1 MRAFWQ
7 ALRLVNGTPLR
18 ILICEDDERLA
29 ALVAETLEADG
40 RFLVVARATDGDEAV
55 RLTQAHAPDVVLMDI
70 GMPDMNGV
78 EATAQLVAK
87 LPSVRII
94 VLSMHGDAEH
104 VQRALKG
111 GAAGYLLKESAAA
124 EVVAA
129 VRAVHL
135 GREYFSPAVVRH
147 ARRRAAGTPL
157 ERLSSRER
165 QVLQLVAEG
174 RTSAEIAALVH
185 LSPKS
190 IDTYRSR
197 LMRKLGVE
205 DIAALVKFAIRHGI
219 TPPG

>member
-1 MRAFWQ
+1 MKPIRVLLADDHALLREGLRA
-7 ALRLVNGTPLR
+7 LLSS
-18 ILICEDDERLA
+18 IEDVEI
-29 ALVAETLEADG
+29 VAEVANG
-40 RFLVVARATDGDEAV
+40 REAV
-55 RLTQAHAPDVVLMDI
+55 RRALELVPDVVLMDI

>member
-1 MRAFWQ
+1 MKPIRVLLADDHALLREGLRA
-7 ALRLVNGTPLR
+7 LLSS
-18 ILICEDDERLA
+18 IEDVEI
-29 ALVAETLEADG
+29 VAEVANG
-40 RFLVVARATDGDEAV
+40 REAV
-55 RLTQAHAPDVVLMDI
+55 RRALELVPDVVLMDI

-197 LMRKLGVE
+197 LMRKLGVP
-205 DIAALVKFAIRHGI
+205 DLAALVKFAVRHGL

>member
-1 MRAFWQ
+1 MKPIRVLLADDHALLREGLRA
-7 ALRLVNGTPLR
+7 LLSSIDGIEV
-18 ILICEDDERLA
+18 
-29 ALVAETLEADG
+29 VAEVANG
-40 RFLVVARATDGDEAV
+40 REAV
-55 RLTQAHAPDVVLMDI
+55 RRALELAPDVVLMDI

-78 EATAQLVAK
+78 EATALLAAK
-87 LPSVRII
+87 LPSVRVIA
-94 VLSMHGDAEH
+94 LSMHGDAEH
-104 VQRALKG
+104 VQRAVQG

-124 EVVAA
+124 DVVAA

-135 GREYFSPAVVRH
+135 GREYFSPAIARHVR
-147 ARRRAAGTPL
+147 RPAAGTPL
-157 ERLSSRER
+157 ERLSPRER